1 PELSKSGPF
10 ISSAMAPN
18 DSVFSLV
25 KADPGLPRPNPTES
39 YWQHI
44 PHALANV
51 QSSKLPTDRDFAIIG
66 SGITGLSVARS
77 LLECHPTAT
86 VTVLEARALCSG
98 ATGRNGGQMAANAG
112 EQYMN
117 LAETHGVE
125 TAGKIVDFTFRNLEK
140 MRELIEEYD
149 AVELSEMQR
158 LRKLRVFLTQGKFDD
173 FKKSIARLELDHPSK
188 KGLYTILDADAVLK
202 KYGIHGA
209 SGGAL
214 LPAGTVWPYRLV
226 TKVFEALLEKY
237 PGRLTIETYTPVE
250 SVEHISTLA
259 SSVTNIYPYTL
270 HTSRGPLRA
279 RTVVHC
285 TNGYSGHLLPRLRG
299 LVHPFKGTMTVQ
311 DPQNAVSNQGTAVS
325 WGFHYPPSYDPETQ
339 RLGYGLYYL
348 GQSAKTGYF
357 YFGGENA
364 RLEESVSADDSSVA
378 DHSVKHLEVVL
389 PRFFGKSNR
398 PDWRLVSS
406 WSGIMGYSS
415 DGLPMVGRLS
425 PKLTGREGD
434 GEWIAAAFNGYGMA
448 NSLMSGEALAL
459 MILGEDVSDWLPVA
473 YELGEKRLRETLTV
487 PRAVNALN
495 SKL

>member
-1 PELSKSGPF
+1 
-10 ISSAMAPN
+10 MAPN

-25 KADPGLPRPNPTES
+25 TADPGLPRPNPTES

-44 PHALANV
+44 PHALADV
-51 QSSKLPTDRDFAIIG
+51 QSSKLPPDRDFVIIG
-66 SGITGLSVARS
+66 SGITGLSVART

-86 VTVLEARALCSG
+86 VTVLEARTLCSG

-112 EQYMN
+112 EQYMH
-117 LAETHGVE
+117 LAETHGIE
-125 TAGKIVDFTFRNLEK
+125 TAGKVVDFTFRNLEK
-140 MRELIEEYD
+140 MQELIEEYD

-173 FKKSIARLELDHPSK
+173 FKKSIARLEVDHPSK

-202 KYGIHGA
+202 EYGIHGA
-209 SGGAL
+209 FGGAL

-226 TKVFEALLEKY
+226 TKVFAALLEKY
-237 PGRLTIETYTPVE
+237 PGRLTIETHTPVE
-250 SVEHISTLA
+250 SVEHSSILA
-259 SSVTNIYPYTL
+259 SPITSIYPYTL
-270 HTSRGPLRA
+270 RTSRGPLRA

-285 TNGYSGHLLPRLRG
+285 TNGYSGHLLPHLRG

-311 DPQNAVSNQGTAVS
+311 DSQNAVSNQGAAVS

-339 RLGYGLYYL
+339 HLGYGLYYL

-357 YFGGENA
+357 YFGGEHA
-364 RLEESVSADDSSVA
+364 RFDESISADDSFVA

-389 PRFFGKSNR
+389 PRFFGKNDTS
-398 PDWRLVSS
+398 DWRLVSS

-415 DGLPMVGRLS
+415 DGLPIVGRLS
-425 PKLTGREGD
+425 PTLTGREGD

-473 YELGEKRLRETLTV
+473 YGLGEKRLRETLTV
-487 PRAVNALN
+487 PGAVNALG

>member
-1 PELSKSGPF
+1 MTLRSDLLRSFNIPSQYPH
-10 ISSAMAPN
+10 
-18 DSVFSLV
+18 VFSLV
-25 KADPGLPRPNPTES
+25 TADPGLPRPNPTES

-51 QSSKLPTDRDFAIIG
+51 QSSELPTVRDFAIIG

-77 LLECHPTAT
+77 LLERHPTAT

-125 TAGKIVDFTFRNLEK
+125 TAGNIVDFTFRNLEK
-140 MRELIEEYD
+140 MQELIEEYD

-158 LRKLRVFLTQGKFDD
+158 MQKLRVFLTQGEFDD
-173 FKKSIARLELDHPSK
+173 FKKSIARLEMDHPSK
-188 KGLYTILDADAVLK
+188 KALYTILDADAVLK
-202 KYGIHGA
+202 EYGIHGA

-226 TKVFEALLEKY
+226 TKVFAALLEKHS
-237 PGRLTIETYTPVE
+237 GRLTIETFTPVE

-259 SSVTNIYPYTL
+259 SPVKCTHPYAL
-270 HTSRGPLRA
+270 HTSRGPIRA
-279 RTVVHC
+279 RTVVHY
-285 TNGYSGHLLPRLRG
+285 TNGYSGHLLPHIRG

-311 DPQNAVSNQGTAVS
+311 DSQNAVSNQGTTVS

-357 YFGGENA
+357 YFGGEHA
-364 RLEESVSADDSSVA
+364 RFEESVSADDSFVT
-378 DHSVKHLEVVL
+378 DHSVKHLEGAL
-389 PRFFGKSNR
+389 PRFFGKDDTSN
-398 PDWRLVSS
+398 WRLVSS

-448 NSLMSGEALAL
+448 NSLISGEALAL
-459 MILGEDVSDWLPVA
+459 MILGEDMSDWLPVA
-473 YELGEKRLRETLTV
+473 YGLGERDFETITE
-487 PRAVNALN
+487 AEK
-495 SKL
+495 KL

>member
-1 PELSKSGPF
+1 
-10 ISSAMAPN
+10 MAPN
-18 DSVFSLV
+18 DPVLNLV
-25 KADPGLPRPNPTES
+25 TADPGLPRANPTQS

-51 QSSKLPTDRDFAIIG
+51 QSLKLPNDRDFAIIG

-77 LLECHPTAT
+77 LLERHPTAT

-112 EQYMN
+112 EQYMH

-140 MRELIEEYD
+140 MQELIEEYD

-158 LRKLRVFLTQGKFDD
+158 LQKLRVFLTQEKFDD
-173 FKKSIARLELDHPSK
+173 FKKSIARLEMDHPSK
-188 KGLYTILDADAVLK
+188 KGLYTILDAAAVLK
-202 KYGIHGA
+202 ASLVFHEYGIHGS

-214 LPAGTVWPYRLV
+214 LPAGTVWPYHLV
-226 TKVFEALLEKY
+226 TKVFAALLEKY
-237 PGRLTIETYTPVE
+237 PGRLTIETHTPVK

-259 SSVTNIYPYTL
+259 SGMTSAYPYTL
-270 HTSRGPLRA
+270 QTPRGPLRA
-279 RTVVHC
+279 RTVVYC
-285 TNGYSGHLLPRLRG
+285 TNGYSGHLLPGLRG

-311 DPQNAVSNQGTAVS
+311 DPQNAVSNQGAAIS
-325 WGFHYPPSYDPETQ
+325 WGFHYPPSYDPKTK

-364 RLEESVSADDSSVA
+364 RLEESVSSDDTFVA
-378 DHSVKHLEVVL
+378 EHSVKHLEVVL
-389 PRFFGKSNR
+389 PRFFGKSDR
-398 PDWRLVSS
+398 SDWRLVSS

-415 DGLPMVGRLS
+415 DGLPIVAQL
-425 PKLTGREGD
+425 PPTLTGREGG

-448 NSLMSGEALAL
+448 NSLMSGEALAS
-459 MILGEDVSDWLPVA
+459 MILGEDVSNWLPAA
-473 YELGEKRLRETLTV
+473 YGLGEQRLQETLTV
-487 PRAVNALN
+487 PGAVNALR